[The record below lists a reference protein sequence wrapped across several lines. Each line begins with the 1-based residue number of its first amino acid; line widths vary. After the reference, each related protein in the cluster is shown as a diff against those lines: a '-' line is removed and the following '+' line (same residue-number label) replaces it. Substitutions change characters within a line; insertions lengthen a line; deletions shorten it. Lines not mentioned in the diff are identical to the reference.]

1 MLSDEILKQLSAKGP
16 ESNYDFDLSTIDA
29 TFYEPLFRKL
39 QRFAITNITSLGFNC
54 SKLVEYEA
62 TRKRD
67 TKYNVPLPSYIESSI
82 AYKKKHYSRNIVELI
97 SFVAPRS
104 TTLQEIR
111 LSYIFFKREHIERL
125 ATIIAS
131 SKSIKSL
138 VLFHVPLG
146 DDKNRF
152 LLNGLNPNTIQHIT
166 AISCELTGASTPD
179 ILQFIRRRMDSKNG
193 IQSFEVSS
201 SEFCDADRR
210 RIVAALS
217 NCEPEEIIINSQQKQ
232 NLNSQ
237 SIQQR
242 TVIDSN
248 NNNQYDEENNNNNTF
263 TNKNNID
270 ENNENV
276 EDIPENQDNED
287 DFTRRNMIQQLEQE
301 NEQLEA
307 QIRSLTEMVNAEK
320 IGSSLFA
327 AGPGSKKFI
336 LYLNKLEQQ
345 LLELDKTPREYP

>member
-1 MLSDEILKQLSAKGP
+1 MLSDEALKQLSEKGP
-16 ESNYDFDLSTIDA
+16 DSNYNFDLSTIDA
-29 TFYEPLFRKL
+29 SFYEPLFRKL
-39 QRFAITNITSLGFNC
+39 QRFAITNIISLGFNC
-54 SKLVEYEA
+54 SQLMKYEE

-67 TKYNVPLPSYIESSI
+67 TKFNVPFPSYIESSI
-82 AYKKKHYSRNIVELI
+82 AYKKSHYARNIVELI

-111 LSYIFFKREHIERL
+111 LSYMFFRREHIERL

-146 DDKNRF
+146 DDKIRF
-152 LLNGLNPNTIQHIT
+152 LLNGLNPNKIQHIT
-166 AISCELTGASTPD
+166 IISCEITGACIPD

-217 NCEPEEIIINSQQKQ
+217 NCEPEEIYNSQQV
-232 NLNSQ
+232 
-237 SIQQR
+237 QQKHL
-242 TVIDSN
+242 IDSN
-248 NNNQYDEENNNNNTF
+248 NNQDQDI
-263 TNKNNID
+263 NNI
-270 ENNENV
+270 NNIFINTNNIEYNDDNNGDNL
-276 EDIPENQDNED
+276 EDIPEIQDNED
-287 DFTRRNMIQQLEQE
+287 DVARRNLIQQLEEE

-307 QIRSLTEMVNAEK
+307 QIRSLSEMVNAER
-320 IGSSLFA
+320 IGSSLYA

-336 LYLNKLEQQ
+336 AYLNKLEQQ
-345 LLELDKTPREYP
+345 MLELDKTPREYP